1 MKTENVLIL
10 TYWNYSDALIQ
21 TYTLPYVEII
31 KKTLSPDSKIII
43 VTLEKSADTKQKS
56 VLINGIIHFPLSY
69 FPFGIKA
76 MWEWYKSYRR
86 LKKVIRDEK
95 INTIHAWCTPAGA
108 IAYYLSKKTNTKLI
122 IDSFE
127 PHAEAM
133 VENNTWKKN
142 SLAFKLLFRL
152 EKKQTH
158 HATHLIAAAQGME
171 IYAANKYNYKGT
183 NYFYKPA
190 CVDFKL
196 FNSDKINHPQLL
208 KELDLEG
215 KIIGVYAGKFGG
227 IYYEEEVFDL
237 IASAEKYFG
246 SNFRFLLLSNYPEE
260 KRRKFEFEKNI
271 QPSTIIQKFVPHAEI
286 PNYLGLADFGITPVK
301 TVPTKR
307 FCTPI
312 KDGEYWAL
320 GLPVII
326 SKDISNDS
334 SIIEEHNIG
343 YVLKNYSEE
352 EFQNAFSKIKSLIE
366 SKTETQKRAIAV
378 ADKFRNFSIAEKIYR
393 TIYSD

>member
-1 MKTENVLIL
+1 MKKSENILIF
-10 TYWNYSDALIQ
+10 TYWNYTDALIQ
-21 TYTLPYVEII
+21 TYTLPYINII
-31 KKTLSPDSKIII
+31 RKQVSKESKIIL
-43 VTLEKSADTKQKS
+43 VTLENKNTDTIFK
-56 VLINGIIHFPLSY
+56 LPEGIEHFPLRY
-69 FPFGIKA
+69 FPFGAKAIWNWIINYFKIK
-76 MWEWYKSYRR
+76 K
-86 LKKVIRDEK
+86 LIRKEK
-95 INTIHAWCTPAGA
+95 ITVIHAWCTPAGA
-108 IAYYLSKKTNTKLI
+108 IAYFLSKRTKTKLI
-122 IDSFE
+122 IDSYE

-158 HATHLIAAAQGME
+158 HATHLIAAAHGME
-171 IYAANKYNYKGT
+171 NYAAIKYNYSGK

-190 CVDFKL
+190 CVDLKL
-196 FNSDKINHPQLL
+196 FNSEKIKHSELL

-237 IASAEKYFG
+237 IASAEKFFG

-260 KRRKFEFEKNI
+260 KRKKFELEKKINS
-271 QPSTIIQKFVPHAEI
+271 STIIQKFVPHAEI

-301 TVPTKR
+301 PVPTKR
-307 FCTPI
+307 YCTPI

-334 SIIEEHNIG
+334 SLIEEHNIG

-352 EFQNAFSKIKSLIE
+352 EFQNAFSKIKTLIDAK
-366 SKTETQKRAIAV
+366 SETQKRAIGV
-378 ADKFRNFSIAEKIYR
+378 ANKFRNFSIAEEIYS

>member
-1 MKTENVLIL
+1 MKSENVLIL

-31 KKTLSPDSKIII
+31 KKTLSPDSKIIL

-56 VLINGIIHFPLSY
+56 VLKNGIIHLPLTY

-86 LKKVIRDEK
+86 LKKIIRDEK

-108 IAYYLSKKTNTKLI
+108 IAYYLSKRTKTKLI

-158 HATHLIAAAQGME
+158 HATHLIAAAKGME
-171 IYAANKYNYKGT
+171 IYAANKYNYNGT

-196 FNSDKINHPQLL
+196 FNSEKINHPQLL

-227 IYYEEEVFDL
+227 IYYEEEAFDL
-237 IASAEKYFG
+237 IASAEKFFG
-246 SNFRFLLLSNYPEE
+246 SEFRFLLLSNYPEE
-260 KRRKFEFEKNI
+260 KRRKFELEKNI

-286 PNYLGLADFGITPVK
+286 PDYLGLADFGITPVK
-301 TVPTKR
+301 PVPTKR

-352 EFQNAFSKIKSLIE
+352 EFQKAFSKIKSLIE

-378 ADKFRNFSIAEKIYR
+378 ADKFRNFSIAEKIYG
-393 TIYSD
+393 TIYSE